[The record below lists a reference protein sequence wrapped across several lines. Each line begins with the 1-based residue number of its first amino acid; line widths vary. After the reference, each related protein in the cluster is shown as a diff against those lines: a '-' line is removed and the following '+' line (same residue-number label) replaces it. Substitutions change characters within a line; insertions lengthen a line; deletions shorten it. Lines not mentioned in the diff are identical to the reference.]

1 MILCFSVHQL
11 TNLADKHKKS
21 QRKSENL
28 LQSRNPMKS
37 PKIRN
42 TRIKEAQRCLL
53 NNQCLFRHVCNRD
66 CAKQK
71 VHDIIWNKTMFNYER
86 KGVKMIFFFFVLL
99 KGKHEELGQWTLLHY
114 MENFGNFFNNS
125 NLFSRLR

>member
-42 TRIKEAQRCLL
+42 TRIKEVQRCLL

-71 VHDIIWNKTMFNYER
+71 VHDIIWNKTSIMRER
-86 KGVKMIFFFFVLL
+86 GWNWFSSSLFYWKENMRNLDNEHYFIIWK
-99 KGKHEELGQWTLLHY
+99 TL
-114 MENFGNFFNNS
+114 EIFNNS